1 MFLIEYLQ
9 LTYLKYKMAK
19 LKKNQIIGILL
30 LIAVALIW
38 APIPIPSKSTI
49 GSIIVLAAAIYQL
62 IR

>member
-1 MFLIEYLQ
+1 M
-9 LTYLKYKMAK
+9 TK

-38 APIPIPSKSTI
+38 APIPIPSKGTL
-49 GSIIVLAAAIYQL
+49 GTIIVLAAAIYEL